1 MWFFPHAGLFRGA
14 NMRTAKWHHIRV
26 WQYES
31 GPMKGCQSLTVETRV
46 TKSTKPLEP
55 NGFNVTRH
63 KHPEFCPISKLAMLL
78 VFMVDIA
85 GMRHDDDEEE
95 ELAAGDRAERNGGAF
110 PDLIPGGVNSQW
122 RKHFIVH
129 SRLTSPTKQ
138 MCYETHRAIILR
150 LKTIGRIVSDYVTH
164 LLRHSGALT
173 AVLWGAA
180 IRAVKH
186 AGLWKLEVF
195 ERSYINKIVEQTFLQ
210 ATSGHQG
217 NDRYY
222 VIPRASVPVPEDLK
236 RQVLPHIWDMEVPEE
251 CIAEKQFLKCAK
263 WFVEVF
269 LQDCAIMRP
278 QYPSFPLWDPDH
290 HLCHKVF
297 KPPIQNPEENPWEVF
312 QATVNEPANRQ
323 EQPNNAD
330 VDTMDYLRREVL
342 SKLSEIQGK
351 IREFEQK
358 DEQWKAKVEEWK
370 AKVEDQLQ
378 RIEGNDNGRGNRNF
392 QNGRRQDDEQGVN
405 GGGNGNVQNDGH
417 QDDEHGVNG
426 GGNGNVQNDGHQ
438 DDEHGV
444 NGGGNGNVQNDGHQD
459 DEPGVQN
466 ATVRNPAPLQP
477 PWNDIRAA
485 QGYSMNRTITTV
497 PQLWQEYVQGLSG
510 YPPAHGRRGPALLSL
525 ESSYE
530 NEWRRGNRNQDK
542 RFRNYQSIVE
552 EVARLAAQL
561 ECTERESALH
571 FQRYFNN
578 HEN

>member
-14 NMRTAKWHHIRV
+14 NMRTAKWHHLRV

-46 TKSTKPLEP
+46 TNSTKPLEP
-55 NGFNVTRH
+55 NGYNVTRH

-85 GMRHDDDEEE
+85 GMRNDDEEE
-95 ELAAGDRAERNGGAF
+95 EEEEDELAAGDRAERNGAF

-129 SRLTSPTKQ
+129 SRLTSPTKK
-138 MCYETHRAIILR
+138 MCYETHRGIILR
-150 LKTIGRIVSDYVTH
+150 LKTIGGIVSDYVTH
-164 LLRHSGALT
+164 LLRYSGALT

-180 IRAVKH
+180 SGADKQI
-186 AGLWKLEVF
+186 G
-195 ERSYINKIVEQTFLQ
+195 EQTFLQ
-210 ATSGHQG
+210 ATVGHQG
-217 NDRYY
+217 NDHYY
-222 VIPRASVPVPEDLK
+222 VIPRASVP
-236 RQVLPHIWDMEVPEE
+236 
-251 CIAEKQFLKCAK
+251 
-263 WFVEVF
+263 
-269 LQDCAIMRP
+269 DCAIMRP
-278 QYPSFPLWDPDH
+278 QHPSFPLWGPDH

-312 QATVNEPANRQ
+312 QTRVNEPANRQ

-330 VDTMDYLRREVL
+330 VDTMDYLWREVL

-358 DEQWKAKVEEWK
+358 EEQWK

-378 RIEGNDNGRGNRNF
+378 RIEGNENGGGNRNF
-392 QNGRRQDDEQGVN
+392 QNGRRQDGEHGVN
-405 GGGNGNVQNDGH
+405 GGGNRNFQNGGH

-426 GGNGNVQNDGHQ
+426 GGNGNVQN
-438 DDEHGV
+438 
-444 NGGGNGNVQNDGHQD
+444 GGQQD
-459 DEPGVQN
+459 DEPRVQN

-485 QGYSMNRTITTV
+485 QGYSMNRSITTV

-510 YPPAHGRRGPALLSL
+510 CPQGHGRGPALLSL
-525 ESSYE
+525 ESSYQ

-542 RFRNYQSIVE
+542 MFRNYQGIVE
-552 EVARLAAQL
+552 EVARLAARL
-561 ECTERESALH
+561 KCTERESALH

-578 HEN
+578 HENDFVRNLD